1 MEYFHRDEG
10 GKGDSQHQVLVRMDD
25 PSESKAVRTKVLPGA
40 NFCHA
45 ILSISFIPF
54 ITVPNL
60 LSATWCSAGEISY
73 PLIENREEPIP
84 DFLSSTLINQA
95 LLFPCVVIRLVSVQ
109 LA

>member
-25 PSESKAVRTKVLPGA
+25 PSESKAVRTTVLPGA

-84 DFLSSTLINQA
+84 DFLSFILINQA
-95 LLFPCVVIRLVSVQ
+95 LLFPCVIIRLVSVQ

>member
-25 PSESKAVRTKVLPGA
+25 PSVSKAVRTKVLPGA

-54 ITVPNL
+54 IPVPNL

-84 DFLSSTLINQA
+84 DFLSFILINQV
-95 LLFPCVVIRLVSVQ
+95 LLFPCVIIRLVSVQ

>member
-1 MEYFHRDEG
+1 
-10 GKGDSQHQVLVRMDD
+10 MDD

-45 ILSISFIPF
+45 ILSISFIPL
-54 ITVPNL
+54 PNL
-60 LSATWCSAGEISY
+60 LSATWCSVGEISY

-84 DFLSSTLINQA
+84 DFLSFILINQA
-95 LLFPCVVIRLVSVQ
+95 LLFPCVIIRMVSVQ

>member
-25 PSESKAVRTKVLPGA
+25 PSESKAVRTTVLPGA

-84 DFLSSTLINQA
+84 DFLSFILINQA
-95 LLFPCVVIRLVSVQ
+95 LLFPCVIIRLV
-109 LA
+109 